1 MIIKN
6 LFNTSI
12 TCSSYY
18 VNTESNSTITIT
30 IKCTDFNGVPV
41 VGQEINLYYDDAT
54 LLTTNNTN
62 TNGEITY
69 SYNCANDSRGI
80 HTFTTDTGGLIQ
92 IQVYRDT
99 GWQKPTFNSGY
110 KEYNSSTDPLE
121 YRVINNLVEIR
132 GIFYNN
138 NAVTPGNSNV
148 NFASIPV
155 KYAPTQKITL
165 LQQGSGANKFYVVI
179 LTDGNLAWSR
189 YGTTTTTTQATAG
202 SWLNCYAKYTIGV

>member
-18 VNTESNSTITIT
+18 VNTESDSTITVT
-30 IKCTDFNGVPV
+30 VKCIDFNGMPV
-41 VGQEINLYYDDAT
+41 SGREINLYYDNS
-54 LLTTNNTN
+54 LLTTDSTN

-69 SYNCANDSRGI
+69 NYNCENDTIGM
-80 HTFTTDTGGLIQ
+80 HTFTTDTGGLTQ
-92 IQVYRDT
+92 IQVHRDT
-99 GWQKPTFNSGY
+99 GWQNVTYKSGY
-110 KEYNSSTDPLE
+110 KNYNSSEEVLK
-121 YRVINNLVEIR
+121 YRVINNIVEIK
-132 GIFYNN
+132 GVFTNN
-138 NAVTPGNSNV
+138 SAVTPGNSNV

-155 KYAPTQKITL
+155 QYAPTQKITL

-189 YGTTTTTTQATAG
+189 YGTTATTTQATAG
-202 SWLNCYAKYTIGV
+202 SWLSCYAKYTIGV